1 MKQVGCVVLLR
12 LRPQHIHSL
21 IVAGSLHC
29 HCALRE
35 VAYSC
40 TTYQSHPVVFVGVAF
55 HQRYIS
61 QTTCAASR
69 PATCLSDPGH
79 EQYGVYGKPG
89 IGFHNY
95 NALAG
100 SSGLDRTLLSAESF
114 LSGVFPAASLAA
126 SSNSSSG
133 VLQVRWA
140 IH

>member
-1 MKQVGCVVLLR
+1 MKQVGCVVLHR
-12 LRPQHIHSL
+12 PRPQHIHSL
-21 IVAGSLHC
+21 TVAGSLHC
-29 HCALRE
+29 HFALRE

-40 TTYQSHPVVFVGVAF
+40 TTYHCHPVVHLPGVAF

-69 PATCLSDPGH
+69 PATCLSKPGH
-79 EQYGVYGKPG
+79 EQYGVYSKPG

-133 VLQVRWA
+133 VLQVG
-140 IH
+140 